1 MSKLLTEELIQLEA
15 QLKQLKK
22 ELFVEMI
29 TEGVDDPGILKC
41 IFLAGGPGSGK
52 SFTANEIFGVGKGA
66 FNSVSAGGLKI
77 VNSDTA
83 FENALKK
90 NGISP
95 KDLGTI
101 DKNSD
106 LWDSIAGEEN
116 PDSIRNKA
124 KKLTQQ
130 QQAFYEAGRLGMI
143 IDGTGD
149 EVTKIKKKVERA
161 EALGYDCYMVFVNT
175 SLEVAQARNK
185 KRDRTLP
192 EELVTQ
198 IWKACQ
204 ENLGKFQTMFSG
216 RFVIVDNTEYKPVSK
231 SVQQQVDAFLR
242 KPIYN
247 QIGKK
252 WIQTAKMLKN
262 ANLIKK

>member
-15 QLKQLKK
+15 ELKQLKK

-90 NGISP
+90 NGISA
-95 KDLGTI
+95 KELGTI
-101 DKNSD
+101 DRDSD
-106 LWDSIAGEEN
+106 LWDKIAGEEN

-124 KKLTQQ
+124 KQLTQK

-216 RFVIVDNTEYKPVSK
+216 RFVIVDNTEYKPVAK
-231 SVQQQVDAFLR
+231 SVQKQVDAFLR

-252 WIQTAKMLKN
+252 WVQMAKMLKN
-262 ANLIKK
+262 ANIIK

>member
-1 MSKLLTEELIQLEA
+1 MSKLLSEELKQLETE
-15 QLKQLKK
+15 LKQLKK
-22 ELFVEMI
+22 QLFVEMI

-95 KDLGTI
+95 KELGTI
-101 DKNSD
+101 DKDSD
-106 LWDSIAGEEN
+106 LWDTIAGEEN

-124 KKLTQQ
+124 KRLTQQ

-175 SLEVAQARNK
+175 SLEVAKARNT

-192 EELVTQ
+192 EDLVTQ

-204 ENLGKFQTMFSG
+204 ENLGKFQTLFSG
-216 RFVIVDNTEYKPVSK
+216 RFVIVDNTEYKPVAK

-252 WIQTAKMLKN
+252 WIQTARMLKN
-262 ANLIKK
+262 ANIIK